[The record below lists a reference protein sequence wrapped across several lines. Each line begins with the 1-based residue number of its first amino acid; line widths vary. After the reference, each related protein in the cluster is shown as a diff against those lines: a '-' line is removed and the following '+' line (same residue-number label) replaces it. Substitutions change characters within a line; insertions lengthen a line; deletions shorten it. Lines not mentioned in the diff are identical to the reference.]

1 MEKVNECPKSI
12 SLRIIFK
19 NILLKNDKTINVVDN
34 FLYFLL
40 KLCQNFS
47 SIIY

>member
-1 MEKVNECPKSI
+1 MEKVNECPKGI
-12 SLRIIFK
+12 SLRTIFK

-47 SIIY
+47 YIVY

>member
-1 MEKVNECPKSI
+1 MENVNECPKGI
-12 SLRIIFK
+12 SLRTIFK

-40 KLCQNFS
+40 KLSQNFS
-47 SIIY
+47 NIVY